1 MKIVIFLLT
10 LPITF
15 EFLKVKAHTVF
26 CTSLFLFLIC
36 SINFFAGQ
44 KRANEIY
51 KEALKR
57 AQDEPAA
64 TPIVTG
70 PVA

>member
-1 MKIVIFLLT
+1 
-10 LPITF
+10 
-15 EFLKVKAHTVF
+15 LK
-26 CTSLFLFLIC
+26 SC

-70 PVA
+70 PVALVAFNN

>member
-1 MKIVIFLLT
+1 
-10 LPITF
+10 
-15 EFLKVKAHTVF
+15 
-26 CTSLFLFLIC
+26 LFFQ
-36 SINFFAGQ
+36 FPGQ

-70 PVA
+70 PVALVAFNN